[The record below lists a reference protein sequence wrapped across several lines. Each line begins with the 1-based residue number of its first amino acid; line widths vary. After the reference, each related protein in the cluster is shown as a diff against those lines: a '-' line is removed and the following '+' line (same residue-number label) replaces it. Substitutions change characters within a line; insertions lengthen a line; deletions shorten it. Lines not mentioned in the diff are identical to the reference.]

1 MAMTSGTGRLAGLL
15 YLIVVATGIFSLAY
29 VPGQLVVADDPQAT
43 MTKIVASQQLF
54 RQGIAAFLVMQVA
67 FLLLPFALYP
77 LLESA
82 GRRAA
87 TLMVVLA
94 VTSVPLGLSALV
106 HRLDLLSLLADPV
119 VSRMLDP
126 GHVRAEV
133 VLSLEA
139 YRNGLH
145 VTKLFWGLWLLPFGW
160 LVFESRRLPRVLGVL
175 LMLGCFGY
183 VLQVFGDLLI
193 PGYADSAIASY
204 VPLPAAVGEIGTC
217 LWLLIFGARRPL
229 AKGPDE
235 ASAG

>member
-1 MAMTSGTGRLAGLL
+1 MAMASGTGRLAGLL
-15 YLIVVATGIFSLAY
+15 YLIVVAAGLFSLAY

-43 MTKIVASQQLF
+43 MAKIVASQQLF

-87 TLMVVLA
+87 ILMVVLA

-106 HRLDLLSLLADPV
+106 HRLDLLSVLADPA

-160 LVFESRRLPRVLGVL
+160 LVFKSRRLPRVLGVL
-175 LMLGCFGY
+175 LILGCFGY
-183 VLQVFGDLLI
+183 LLQVFGGLLM
-193 PGYADSAIASY
+193 PGYADSATASY

-217 LWLLIFGARRPL
+217 LWLLVFGARRPS
-229 AKGPDE
+229 AKDPDK

>member
-1 MAMTSGTGRLAGLL
+1 MATGSDTGRLAGLL
-15 YLIVVATGIFSLAY
+15 YLIVVAAGIFSLAY
-29 VPGQLVVADDPQAT
+29 VPGQLVVVDDPQAT
-43 MTKIVASQQLF
+43 LAKIVASESLF

-87 TLMVVLA
+87 VLMVVLA
-94 VTSVPLGLSALV
+94 VISVPLGLSALV

-119 VSRMLDP
+119 VSRMLGP
-126 GHVRAEV
+126 EQVRAEV

-139 YRNGLH
+139 YRNGLQ

-160 LVFESRRLPRVLGVL
+160 LVFKSRRLPRVLGVL

-183 VLQVFGDLLI
+183 LLQVFGGLLI
-193 PGYADSAIASY
+193 PGYPGSAIAPY

-217 LWLLIFGARRPL
+217 LWLLVFGARRP
-229 AKGPDE
+229 
-235 ASAG
+235 AG

>member
-1 MAMTSGTGRLAGLL
+1 MAMGSGMGRLAGLL
-15 YLIVVATGIFSLAY
+15 YLVVVVAGIFSLAY

-43 MTKIVASQQLF
+43 LAKIAASESLF

-67 FLLLPFALYP
+67 FLLLPFALYS
-77 LLESA
+77 LLESS

-87 TLMVVLA
+87 VLMVVLA
-94 VTSVPLGLSALV
+94 VTSVPLGLSALA
-106 HRLDLLSLLADPV
+106 HRLDLLSLFADPV
-119 VSRMLDP
+119 VSRML
-126 GHVRAEV
+126 GSEQVRVEA

-160 LVFESRRLPRVLGVL
+160 LVVKSRRLPRVLGAL

-183 VLQVFGDLLI
+183 LLQVFGDLLM

-204 VPLPAAVGEIGTC
+204 VPLPAAAGEIGTC
-217 LWLLIFGARRPL
+217 LWLLVFGVRR
-229 AKGPDE
+229 
-235 ASAG
+235 ASVKEPGKVPG

>member
-1 MAMTSGTGRLAGLL
+1 MAMGSGMGRLAGLL
-15 YLIVVATGIFSLAY
+15 YLVVVVAGIFSLAY

-43 MTKIVASQQLF
+43 LAKIAASESLF

-67 FLLLPFALYP
+67 FLLLPFALYS
-77 LLESA
+77 LLESS

-87 TLMVVLA
+87 VLMVVLA
-94 VTSVPLGLSALV
+94 VTSVPLGLSALA
-106 HRLDLLSLLADPV
+106 HRLDLLSLFADPV
-119 VSRMLDP
+119 VSRML
-126 GHVRAEV
+126 GSEQVRVEA

-160 LVFESRRLPRVLGVL
+160 LVVKSRRLPRVLGVL

-183 VLQVFGDLLI
+183 LLQVFGDLLM

-204 VPLPAAVGEIGTC
+204 VPLPA
-217 LWLLIFGARRPL
+217 
-229 AKGPDE
+229 K
-235 ASAG
+235 SAPVCGCWSSACAGHR

>member
-1 MAMTSGTGRLAGLL
+1 MATGSDTGRLAGLL
-15 YLIVVATGIFSLAY
+15 YLIVVASGIFSLAY
-29 VPGQLVVADDPQAT
+29 VPGQLVVVDDPQAT
-43 MTKIVASQQLF
+43 LAKIVASESLF

-87 TLMVVLA
+87 VLMVVLA
-94 VTSVPLGLSALV
+94 VSSVPLGLSALM

-119 VSRMLDP
+119 VSRMLGP
-126 GHVRAEV
+126 EQVRAEV

-139 YRNGLH
+139 YRNGLQ

-160 LVFESRRLPRVLGVL
+160 LVFKSRRLPRVLGVL

-183 VLQVFGDLLI
+183 LLQVFGGLLI
-193 PGYADSAIASY
+193 PGYPGSAIAPY

-217 LWLLIFGARRPL
+217 LWLLVFGARRP
-229 AKGPDE
+229 
-235 ASAG
+235 AG